1 MREGKPNKPE
11 RRFIIMKTAE
21 IVKMPKGFYVTLRY
35 GSMNKGREFFPIK
48 SSVDAAKKRAE
59 KFAKQW
65 TGE

>member
-1 MREGKPNKPE
+1 
-11 RRFIIMKTAE
+11 MKTAE